1 LSQAFSRVTWRSIPW
16 VAASASAASALL
28 SLGAF
33 GSPAQFALSRSGV
46 AELELHRLWTGH
58 AVHYGAAH
66 LRGDLLAFLVWAAL
80 VETCSRRLLVVTLLA
95 GAPLLSLAVLGCC
108 PGVGEYRGLS
118 GLDCTLVAELFV
130 LRARQAPA
138 APLAL
143 FDRMLPRFAGKA
155 LPWAALALFLAK
167 CALEAVSGR
176 AVLAPDLGPGV
187 ELLPAS
193 HWLGVGVGVAA
204 VAVFARGVKRSAPV
218 SPYALDR
225 RAEV

>member
-1 LSQAFSRVTWRSIPW
+1 MTRVLARVTWRSLPW
-16 VAASASAASALL
+16 VAASASAASALV

-33 GSPAQFALSRSGV
+33 GSPARFALSRTGV
-46 AELELHRLWTGH
+46 AQLELHRLWTGH

-80 VETCSRRLLVVTLLA
+80 VEVCSRRLLVVTLLA

-130 LRARQAPA
+130 LRAWQTPA
-138 APLAL
+138 APVAL
-143 FDRMLPRFAGKA
+143 FGRALPSAAGKA
-155 LPWAALALFLAK
+155 LPWAALALFLVK
-167 CALEAVSGR
+167 CAFEAVTGR
-176 AVLAPDLGPGV
+176 AVLAPDLGHGV

-204 VAVFARGVKRSAPV
+204 VAMFASGVRGADPS
-218 SPYALDR
+218 R
-225 RAEV
+225 RML